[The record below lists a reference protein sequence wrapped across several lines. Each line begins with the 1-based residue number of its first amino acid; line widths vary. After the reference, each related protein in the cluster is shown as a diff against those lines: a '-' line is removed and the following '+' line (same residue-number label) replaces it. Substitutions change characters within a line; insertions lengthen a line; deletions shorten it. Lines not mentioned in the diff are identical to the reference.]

1 MGITHQFIKEHGIEK
16 ARKVI
21 EAAPESDQPL
31 YFNTVNSI
39 YFFTGYRNRYF
50 VNGVWGNEDDHPSMY
65 EYDIKAVS
73 IADLKRLVYSV
84 DLVGK
89 YGGVSRARGFII
101 GYTAE
106 QLAKPV
112 YSPILILKQAIA
124 DYESIYS
131 GEENGKHSKDQV

>member
-1 MGITHQFIKEHGIEK
+1 MDNSKMGITHQFIKEHGIEK

-21 EAAPESDQPL
+21 EAAPESGQPL

-89 YGGVSRARGFII
+89 YGGVSRARGFIS

-124 DYESIYS
+124 DYEVIYG
-131 GEENGKHSKDQV
+131 GEHV